1 MNKSKTLHPLLVA
14 TLALSIM
21 PTAGLAQTWT
31 SKGPVPR
38 SLHTAVFDPPTK
50 RMIVFG
56 GLPDASV
63 NLNDVFWLQNAS
75 AVSRSESW
83 QAVNP
88 TGRKP
93 DPRVGHAAVYD
104 STNSRM
110 IVFGGGLGRSSPCEN
125 DVWVLSNANGSA
137 GTPAWINTTPSG
149 VAPAP
154 VCSTRRF
161 TIRTL
166 TG

>member
-1 MNKSKTLHPLLVA
+1 MNKIKVLHPLYLTFA
-14 TLALSIM
+14 ALSIV
-21 PTAGLAQTWT
+21 PTAGLLAQTWT

-38 SLHTAVFDPPTK
+38 SHHTVVFDPPTK

-75 AVSRSESW
+75 TVNRYETW
-83 QAVNP
+83 EPVNP
-88 TGRKP
+88 TGAKP
-93 DPRVGHAAVYD
+93 APRVAHTAVYD

-137 GTPAWINTTPSG
+137 GAPAWINTTPSG
-149 VAPAP
+149 AAPAP
-154 VCSTRRF
+154 RLFHTAVYDPNTN
-161 TIRTL
+161 
-166 TG
+166 